1 MVVTKIDTGSLKEPL
16 SANQVT
22 NHIWKIAIEKDSNR
36 MWFRSQVSSAM
47 PGLAASQSLSVVANV
62 ADTNA
67 VSTDDAF
74 NNGTL
79 GSNGVVVV
87 GGGGLCPKAVLV
99 CRPNSHPFQDR
110 TLMLD
115 QAVKVG
121 RSVARA
127 RPSPTNAIF
136 DCKVLSRNHA
146 LLWYEQGKFYLQ
158 DTKSSNGT
166 FVNNQRLSKGSE
178 ESLPREVGTT

>member
-1 MVVTKIDTGSLKEPL
+1 
-16 SANQVT
+16 
-22 NHIWKIAIEKDSNR
+22 
-36 MWFRSQVSSAM
+36 M
-47 PGLAASQSLSVVANV
+47 PGLAASQSLSVVTNV
-62 ADTNA
+62 ADTHT
-67 VSTDDAF
+67 VSADEHRLTDDSF
-74 NNGTL
+74 NNGGTL
-79 GSNGVVVV
+79 ERNGVVVV
-87 GGGGLCPKAVLV
+87 GMGGGGGGLCPKAVLV

-178 ESLPREVGTT
+178 ESLPREVRISLELHL